1 MFNPFDTN
9 AHVWRPIFNPFNF
22 LHDVYASEDVDFGS
36 SYDLIGKN
44 KNHPALEYGYV
55 YFSDGSESNRFNY
68 YNSHTKHI
76 TIQPYMQSGQVFRL
90 KPKAGYTVNLKN
102 SDTGQSYAVTPSNPF
117 ELPLNVGDY
126 HKLEFLSITKES
138 SEPEPEET
146 EPESDETEETAPD
159 QTDDGS
165 TLTTQSFSFKPVD
178 TTETEKSNIGFYVG
192 VVAALAASVWYF
204 TSQ

>member
-1 MFNPFDTN
+1 M
-9 AHVWRPIFNPFNF
+9 
-22 LHDVYASEDVDFGS
+22 
-36 SYDLIGKN
+36 
-44 KNHPALEYGYV
+44 
-55 YFSDGSESNRFNY
+55 
-68 YNSHTKHI
+68 
-76 TIQPYMQSGQVFRL
+76 
-90 KPKAGYTVNLKN
+90 
-102 SDTGQSYAVTPSNPF
+102 
-117 ELPLNVGDY
+117 PLTHMAY

-138 SEPEPEET
+138 S

-192 VVAALAASVWYF
+192 AVAVLAASVWYF